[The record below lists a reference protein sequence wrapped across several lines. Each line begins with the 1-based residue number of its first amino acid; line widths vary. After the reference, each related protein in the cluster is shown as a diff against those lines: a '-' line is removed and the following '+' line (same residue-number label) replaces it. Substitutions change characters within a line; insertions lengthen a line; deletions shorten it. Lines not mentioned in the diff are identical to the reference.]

1 MRELF
6 ERFQLIQ
13 KKLSKIEI
21 AKRYGNLLQQ
31 RRNTMK
37 KKAKNIVTNS
47 NAGNQTHDTAN
58 REINAKE
65 HIQENPIP
73 VLQNYKDTVFRMIFK
88 DPGELLSLYNA
99 VNGTHYDNPEE
110 LEVTT
115 LENAIYMKA
124 VSPRYKIGESI
135 KNDVS
140 CVLDM
145 WMNLYEHQSTVNP
158 NIPLRDLFYTARLYE
173 NIIIKKDTYSSK
185 PIMLPAPKFITFYNG
200 VEKQPERRIMKL
212 SDSYERQGEINLEL
226 TVVQLNINSGYNEEL
241 KKNCPILC
249 QYMKYVEKVRAY
261 KEIMP
266 IEKAVRK
273 SVDECIAEGILKD
286 FLIKHKAE
294 AVQMSIFEYDE
305 ELHERTLIEEG
316 IERGRV
322 EGKAESI
329 LELLEELGRI
339 PEDLRQRILSE
350 KNLEILKK
358 WHKTAAK
365 AESLEAF
372 LQSMVQ

>member
-1 MRELF
+1 M
-6 ERFQLIQ
+6 
-13 KKLSKIEI
+13 
-21 AKRYGNLLQQ
+21 AKSQSGIISV
-31 RRNTMK
+31 K
-37 KKAKNIVTNS
+37 SKNIVTNS
-47 NAGNQTHDTAN
+47 DAGNETHDTTN
-58 REINAKE
+58 METNAGG
-65 HIQENPIP
+65 HITEKPISI
-73 VLQNYKDTVFRMIFK
+73 LQNYKDTVFRMIFK

-115 LENAIYMKA
+115 LENAIYMNM
-124 VSPRYKIGESI
+124 
-135 KNDVS
+135 KNDIS

-158 NIPLRDLFYTARLYE
+158 NIPLRDLFYTVRLYE

-185 PIMLPAPKFITFYNG
+185 CIMLPAPKFITFYNG

-212 SDSYERQGEINLEL
+212 SDSYERQGEVNLEL
-226 TVVQLNINSGYNEEL
+226 IVVQLNINSGYNEEL
-241 KKNCPILC
+241 KQGCPTLY
-249 QYMKYVEKVRAY
+249 QYMQYVEKVRAY

-305 ELHERTLIEEG
+305 ELHKRTLIEEG
-316 IERGRV
+316 IERG
-322 EGKAESI
+322 KAEAL
-329 LELLEELGRI
+329 LELLEESGDI
-339 PEDLRQRILSE
+339 PNEIRQKILAEKDLE
-350 KNLEILKK
+350 TLKK
-358 WHKTAAK
+358 WIKLAAK
-365 AESLEAF
+365 SESIQQF
-372 LQSMVQ
+372 LINI